1 MGCASSKLDDL
12 PAVALCRE
20 RCAFLDEA
28 IHHRYA
34 LAEAHLAY
42 THSLQAVGVSLHRF
56 FDQDL
61 DNSSSPVLNLPPQR
75 KGDPELYGAVPAH
88 MAAIH
93 HSHSNSGSH
102 LHFHAD
108 SDSDSGSDS
117 PLHHHSGNASP
128 LHSYGQISYADQ
140 ETLGSYSGGGFMNM
154 NMNINYMKNQGTPS
168 VSYEQRPISS
178 ETVYMGESSSSYY
191 PYPYANQNPN
201 SYSYANQNPNSNS
214 YYGGINGFFG
224 SSPSYA
230 SSYPPP
236 PAGPVGSANSEAST
250 LKPPPPPPSPPRGSA
265 WDIFNP
271 FESYEKYYPQ
281 YTPSRDL
288 KELREEE
295 GIPDLEDEDLEKEV
309 VKEVYREQKFVDSGG
324 GGGKNYA
331 NGVAEDQGMKE
342 NNSDLL
348 YHMRP
353 SVSMESDPVDDEV
366 HVHMVDKKVVDH
378 EERSG
383 DRGNVAAFKARGDS
397 EVLGEIKLQFERAS
411 ELGNELAKILEV
423 GKFPYKKNDAYQVS
437 SKMLHVITP
446 SFPVESSNPST
457 SDKVDLAALEIDEDA
472 GMGSGNLSST
482 LHKLYLWE
490 KKLYEEV
497 KAEEKMRVLH
507 ERKCRKLKRLDERG
521 AEAHKIDATRTLVR
535 SLSTKIRIAIQVV
548 DKISLKINKLRDGE
562 LWPQLNSFIQGL
574 TRMWKAM
581 LECHRSQCQAIG
593 QAKLLDAVASSKHF
607 SDAHLDATLQL
618 EHELLNWTLRFS
630 YWIGA
635 QKGCVRAL
643 NNWLLKCLLYI
654 PEETPDGIVPFSPG
668 RIGAPPVFVICNQWS
683 QALESISERE
693 VVCSMRDFATTVL
706 HLWERDKMEMRQRM
720 MANKDMERKVKSLER
735 EDQKIQKEIQSLDKM
750 IVLVSGDGNGLSAG
764 GNVVYQSDTSKTCSV
779 QVNLQRIF
787 EAMERLT
794 ENSLRAYELLLQR
807 IEEDRQDRLV
817 RESEKV
823 S

>member
-12 PAVALCRE
+12 PAVTLCRE
-20 RCAFLDEA
+20 RCAFLNDA
-28 IHHRYA
+28 IHNRYA

-42 THSLQAVGVSLHRF
+42 THSLKAVGLSLHRF

-61 DNSSSPVLNLPPQR
+61 DNSVSPVLNLPPQG
-75 KGDPELYGAVPAH
+75 KGDPEPYGKVPAQT
-88 MAAIH
+88 AAIH

-102 LHFHAD
+102 LHFY
-108 SDSDSGSDS
+108 SDSDSVSDS

-128 LHSYGQISYADQ
+128 LHSYGQISFADH
-140 ETLGSYSGGGFMNM
+140 ETPSSYSGGGFMNM
-154 NMNINYMKNQGTPS
+154 NMNINYMKNQATPS
-168 VSYEQRPISS
+168 LSYEQRPISS

-191 PYPYANQNPN
+191 PYPDPYQNPN
-201 SYSYANQNPNSNS
+201 SYPDANQPNSNS
-214 YYGGINGFFG
+214 YYGGINGFLG

-236 PAGPVGSANSEAST
+236 PARLVRSANSEAST
-250 LKPPPPPPSPPRGSA
+250 SKPPPPPPSPPRGSA

-281 YTPSRDL
+281 YTPSRDSKEL
-288 KELREEE
+288 KEEA
-295 GIPDLEDEDLEKEV
+295 GIPDLEDEDFEKEV
-309 VKEVYREQKFVDSGG
+309 VKELYREQKFGDSGG
-324 GGGKNYA
+324 AGGKNYDK
-331 NGVAEDQGMKE
+331 GVAEDQGLKE
-342 NNSDLL
+342 NNSDSL
-348 YHMRP
+348 YHTRP
-353 SVSMESDPVDDEV
+353 SASVESDPVEYEA
-366 HVHMVDKKVVDH
+366 HLVDKKGVDH
-378 EERSG
+378 EERSR
-383 DRGNVAAFKARGDS
+383 DRAFKARDDF
-397 EVLGEIKLQFERAS
+397 EVLGEIKVQFERAS

-423 GKFPYKKNDAYQVS
+423 GKFPYKKNAAYQVS

-446 SFPVESSNPST
+446 SFPVESSKPSN
-457 SDKVDLAALEIDEDA
+457 SDEVDLASLEIDEDA
-472 GMGSGNLSST
+472 RMESGNLSST

-507 ERKCRKLKRLDERG
+507 ERNCRKLKRLDERG
-521 AEAHKIDATRTLVR
+521 AEAHKIDAIRTLVR

-548 DKISLKINKLRDGE
+548 DKISVKINKLRDGE
-562 LWPQLNSFIQGL
+562 LWPQLNEFIQGL

-593 QAKLLDAVASSKHF
+593 QAKRLDAVASSKHF

-643 NNWLLKCLLYI
+643 NNWLQKCLLYI

-683 QALESISERE
+683 QALESISEKE
-693 VVCSMRDFATTVL
+693 VVDSMRDFATGVL
-706 HLWERDKMEMRQRM
+706 HLWERDKLEMCQRM
-720 MANKDMERKVKSLER
+720 MANKDMERKVKNLER
-735 EDQKIQKEIQSLDKM
+735 EDQKIQKEIQSLGKM
-750 IVLVSGDGNGLSAG
+750 ISLVSGDGNGLSAS
-764 GNVVYQSDTSKTCSV
+764 GNVVYQSDTSKTSSL

-807 IEEDRQDRLV
+807 IAEDRQDRLV